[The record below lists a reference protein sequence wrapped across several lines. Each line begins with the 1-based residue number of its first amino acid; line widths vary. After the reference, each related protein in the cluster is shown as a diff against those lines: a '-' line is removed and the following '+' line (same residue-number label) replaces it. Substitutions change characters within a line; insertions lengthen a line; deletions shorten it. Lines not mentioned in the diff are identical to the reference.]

1 MFVKTILVYL
11 FLYTISLSSIYPSVE
26 EFLCQQYEALGQYV
40 AYTGKIDD
48 CFEPEIYVR
57 RTYNKNIVAQNPLKN
72 YQFATT
78 SNDPNSDIKIDI
90 WNFHGPI
97 LTFKGHIGQIT
108 GLTFH
113 NNILYS
119 SSMDGIIRF
128 YNLNNFD
135 MQYINN
141 SFRQRI
147 LIDNAG
153 IGITCMT
160 KCRYGSFFITGDCKN
175 IVRVWDPKDGGSI
188 GHFDC
193 NRFNSSV
200 ECEEKITTLNINAEN
215 NLVFIGSSNGAAII
229 WNLESESTTDSHW
242 NHIVFKHH
250 PGIPCTATF
259 SHDSKYLVVSLIDD
273 QISGIR
279 CWNIQDI
286 DKPTFFQSKS
296 VMLWGPEEQP
306 LPHHAKLLNF
316 SEDDRTLTA
325 LLNNDQVVQWKFTHD
340 IGPVLKQLNQL
351 TEEQINLY
359 IEANNK
365 PLAFSRCLGMF

>member
-1 MFVKTILVYL
+1 M
-11 FLYTISLSSIYPSVE
+11 
-26 EFLCQQYEALGQYV
+26 
-40 AYTGKIDD
+40 
-48 CFEPEIYVR
+48 
-57 RTYNKNIVAQNPLKN
+57 
-72 YQFATT
+72 
-78 SNDPNSDIKIDI
+78 
-90 WNFHGPI
+90 
-97 LTFKGHIGQIT
+97 
-108 GLTFH
+108 
-113 NNILYS
+113 
-119 SSMDGIIRF
+119 
-128 YNLNNFD
+128 
-135 MQYINN
+135 
-141 SFRQRI
+141 
-147 LIDNAG
+147 
-153 IGITCMT
+153 
-160 KCRYGSFFITGDCKN
+160 
-175 IVRVWDPKDGGSI
+175 WDPKDGRAMI
-188 GHFDC
+188 HFDC

-229 WNLESESTTDSHW
+229 WNLESELTTDSRW

-250 PGIPCTATF
+250 AGIPCAATF

-286 DKPTFFQSKS
+286 DNPAFFQSKS

-316 SEDDRTLTA
+316 SDDDTTLTA
-325 LLNNDQVVQWKFTHD
+325 LLHHNQVVQWKFTHD
-340 IGPVLKQLNQL
+340 IDLVLKQLNQL